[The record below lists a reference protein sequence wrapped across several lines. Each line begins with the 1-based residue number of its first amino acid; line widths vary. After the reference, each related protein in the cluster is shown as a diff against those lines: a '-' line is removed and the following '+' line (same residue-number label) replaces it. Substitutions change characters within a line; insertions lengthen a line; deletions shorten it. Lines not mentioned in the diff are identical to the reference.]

1 MGSTFTKHSKSFVV
15 DSLGKSLSIP
25 LYLQFVPGYVS
36 EVVTSQSS
44 MRYNTEDSINS
55 IIAMP
60 HIADDTLD
68 RRALL
73 KEKNRYWPLLRGIVD
88 VPAKGDPV
96 LLCTIGGK
104 NFYLGPLNYGNSPN
118 WNIDILKNPE
128 PAFDDDLENETNID
142 STLNMDPNEIETL
155 MQKYSFNVEKN
166 INVGTDKKPMRMVLY
181 KR

>member
-1 MGSTFTKHSKSFVV
+1 MGSTFTTAPQSKLDLPFIGDTPV
-15 DSLGKSLSIP
+15 P
-25 LYLQFVPGYVS
+25 FYLQFVPGYVS

-60 HIADDTLD
+60 HIADETLD

-96 LLCTIGGK
+96 LLCTVGGK

-118 WNIDILKNPE
+118 WNIDINRV
-128 PAFDDDLENETNID
+128 A
-142 STLNMDPNEIETL
+142 DPIKQHMERL
-155 MQKYSFNVEKN
+155 GMAK
-166 INVGTDKKPMRMVLY
+166 LL
-181 KR
+181 